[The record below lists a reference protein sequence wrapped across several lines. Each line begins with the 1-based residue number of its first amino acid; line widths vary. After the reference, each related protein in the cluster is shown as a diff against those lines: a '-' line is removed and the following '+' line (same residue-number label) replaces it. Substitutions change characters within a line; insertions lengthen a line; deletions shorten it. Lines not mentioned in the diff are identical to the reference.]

1 GRAFRGLSFATKAAR
16 TLRQCTSV
24 FASERNFPQSR
35 PGRCAEL
42 SAGSDGNR
50 FAGRCH
56 ASWWNTRSSRSRAHR
71 ISGGGG
77 GSRCFSKRDVINRR
91 FSGALAGNGSARARK
106 DKGTVRPG
114 NADRSLGV
122 VLRRSDHDE
131 RGG

>member
-1 GRAFRGLSFATKAAR
+1 MSFHWWTENRRETANGRSCRR
-16 TLRQCTSV
+16 
-24 FASERNFPQSR
+24 
-35 PGRCAEL
+35 AEL
-42 SAGSDGNR
+42 SAGGDGNR

-77 GSRCFSKRDVINRR
+77 GSRCFSKRDAINRR
-91 FSGALAGNGSARARK
+91 FSGAVAGNGSARARK